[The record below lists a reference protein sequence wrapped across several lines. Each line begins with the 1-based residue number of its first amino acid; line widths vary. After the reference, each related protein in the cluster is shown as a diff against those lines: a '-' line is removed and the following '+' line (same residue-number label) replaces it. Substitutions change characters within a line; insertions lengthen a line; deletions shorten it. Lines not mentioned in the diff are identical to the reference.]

1 MALRISRVNDTMY
14 ISSTDG
20 RVRLEYPVDEADKV
34 AGIVDFAKSNY
45 TKNDEAIP
53 GQLVTEP
60 WRGATLAAGA
70 TLGVVAGGTP
80 DAPKK
85 KKHREAKRLVGADGA
100 EFKLADMIE
109 AKVKAA
115 KGNRISMADLLA
127 EILPHYDGKE
137 NNARNA
143 VRIAAMKSERFSIAG
158 DAILVRVPSVKT
170 KTA

>member
-85 KKHREAKRLVGADGA
+85 KKHRE
-100 EFKLADMIE
+100 DMIE